1 MTKKV
6 IFVDVDGTLVNDD
19 GLVPDSARTAITKAR
34 DNGHQVY
41 LCTGRSK
48 PELYESILSIGFDG
62 IIGAG
67 GGYVE
72 VDEKI
77 IYHKKVAD
85 EDVVHMVDFFNEKQL
100 DFYLESNGGLF
111 ASQNLEAHL
120 DKLIY
125 GDVENDPIAREKKVN
140 NPHPFMESLTY
151 GETNLYRTDVNKACF
166 LENKAVPFEE
176 IKNEFSGKFEVM
188 HCTVPIFGDDSGE
201 LMVPNIHKA
210 TAIELLLKHIG
221 RNKKHTIG
229 IGDGMND
236 AEMLTYCE
244 TGIAMGNAKEAL
256 KLLANEVTAS
266 VDEDGLYASFEKHG
280 LL

>member
-1 MTKKV
+1 MTKKIV
-6 IFVDVDGTLVNDD
+6 FVDVDGTLVNDD
-19 GLVPDSARTAITKAR
+19 GLVPESARTAITKAR
-34 DNGHQVY
+34 NNGHQVY

-72 VDEKI
+72 VDDQI
-77 IYHKKVAD
+77 IYHNKVAN
-85 EDVVHMVDFFNEKQL
+85 EDVVHMVDFFNKKKL

-111 ASQNLEAHL
+111 ASENLESHL
-120 DKLIY
+120 NKLIY
-125 GDVENDPIAREKKVN
+125 GDVENDPIARGKKQN
-140 NPHPFMESLTY
+140 NPHPFIESLTF
-151 GETNLYRTDVNKACF
+151 GEPNLYRTDVNKACF

-176 IKNEFSGKFEVM
+176 IKKEFSGKFEVM

-210 TAIELLLKHIG
+210 TAIELLLEHING
-221 RNKKHTIG
+221 DQKDTIG

-236 AEMLTYCE
+236 AEMLAFCD
-244 TGIAMGNAKEAL
+244 TGIAMGNAKEEL
-256 KLLANEVTAS
+256 KLLADEITNS
-266 VDEDGLYASFEKHG
+266 VDEDGLFASFQKNG
-280 LL
+280 LI

>member
-1 MTKKV
+1 MTKKIV
-6 IFVDVDGTLVNDD
+6 FVDVDGTLVNDD
-19 GLVPDSARTAITKAR
+19 GLVPESARTAITKAR
-34 DNGHQVY
+34 NNGHQVY

-72 VDEKI
+72 VNDQI
-77 IYHKKVAD
+77 IYHKKVAN
-85 EDVVHMVDFFNEKQL
+85 EDVVHMVDFFNKKKL

-111 ASQNLEAHL
+111 ASENLESHL
-120 DKLIY
+120 NKLIY
-125 GDVENDPIAREKKVN
+125 GDVENDPIAREKKQN
-140 NPHPFMESLTY
+140 NPHPFIESLTF
-151 GETNLYRTDVNKACF
+151 GEPNLYRTDVNKACF

-176 IKNEFSGKFEVM
+176 IKKEFSGKFEVM

-210 TAIELLLKHIG
+210 TAIELLLEHING
-221 RNKKHTIG
+221 DQKDTIG

-236 AEMLTYCE
+236 AEMLAFCE
-244 TGIAMGNAKEAL
+244 IGIAMGNAKEEL
-256 KLLANEVTAS
+256 KILADEITNS
-266 VDEDGLYASFEKHG
+266 VDEDGLFASFQKNG
-280 LL
+280 LI

>member
-19 GLVPDSARTAITKAR
+19 GLVPNSARTAITKAR

-85 EDVVHMVDFFNEKQL
+85 EEVVHMVDFFNEKQL

-221 RNKKHTIG
+221 RNKKDTIG

>member
-1 MTKKV
+1 MTKKIV
-6 IFVDVDGTLVNDD
+6 FVDVDGTLVNDD
-19 GLVPDSARTAITKAR
+19 GLVPESARTAITKAR
-34 DNGHQVY
+34 NNGHQVY

-72 VDEKI
+72 VNDQI
-77 IYHKKVAD
+77 IYHKKVAN
-85 EDVVHMVDFFNEKQL
+85 EDVIHMVDFFNKKKL

-111 ASQNLEAHL
+111 ASENLESHL
-120 DKLIY
+120 NKLIY
-125 GDVENDPIAREKKVN
+125 GDVENDPIAREKKQN
-140 NPHPFMESLTY
+140 NPHPFIESLTF
-151 GETNLYRTDVNKACF
+151 GEPNLYRTDVNKACF

-176 IKNEFSGKFEVM
+176 IKKEFSGKFEVM

-210 TAIELLLKHIG
+210 NAIELLLEHING
-221 RNKKHTIG
+221 DQKDTIG

-236 AEMLTYCE
+236 AEMLAFCD
-244 TGIAMGNAKEAL
+244 TGIAMGNAKEEL
-256 KLLANEVTAS
+256 KLLADEITNS
-266 VDEDGLYASFEKHG
+266 VDEDGLFASFQKNG
-280 LL
+280 LI

>member
-1 MTKKV
+1 MTKKIV
-6 IFVDVDGTLVNDD
+6 FVDVDGTLVNDD
-19 GLVPDSARTAITKAR
+19 GLVPESARTAITKAR
-34 DNGHQVY
+34 NNGHQVY

-72 VDEKI
+72 VDDQI
-77 IYHKKVAD
+77 IYHKKVAN
-85 EDVVHMVDFFNEKQL
+85 EDVVHMVDFFNKKKL

-111 ASQNLEAHL
+111 ASENLESHL
-120 DKLIY
+120 NKLIY
-125 GDVENDPIAREKKVN
+125 GDVENDPIAREKKQN
-140 NPHPFMESLTY
+140 NPHPFIESLTF
-151 GETNLYRTDVNKACF
+151 GEPNLYRTDVNKACF

-176 IKNEFSGKFEVM
+176 IKKEFSGKFEVM

-210 TAIELLLKHIG
+210 TAIELLLEHIN
-221 RNKKHTIG
+221 RDQKDTIG

-236 AEMLTYCE
+236 AEMLAFCE
-244 TGIAMGNAKEAL
+244 TGIAMGMRKKN
-256 KLLANEVTAS
+256 
-266 VDEDGLYASFEKHG
+266 
-280 LL
+280 

>member
-1 MTKKV
+1 MTKKIV
-6 IFVDVDGTLVNDD
+6 FVDVDGTLVNDD
-19 GLVPDSARTAITKAR
+19 GLVPESARTAITKACN
-34 DNGHQVY
+34 NGHQVY

-72 VDEKI
+72 VDDQI
-77 IYHKKVAD
+77 IYHKKVAN
-85 EDVVHMVDFFNEKQL
+85 EDVVHMVDFFNKKKL

-111 ASQNLEAHL
+111 ASENLESHL
-120 DKLIY
+120 NKLIY
-125 GDVENDPIAREKKVN
+125 GDVENDPIAREKKQN
-140 NPHPFMESLTY
+140 NPHPFIESLTF
-151 GETNLYRTDVNKACF
+151 GEPNLYRTDVNKACF

-176 IKNEFSGKFEVM
+176 IKKEFSGKFEVM

-210 TAIELLLKHIG
+210 TAIELLLEHIN
-221 RNKKHTIG
+221 RDQKDTIG

-236 AEMLTYCE
+236 AEMLAFCE
-244 TGIAMGNAKEAL
+244 TGIAMGNAKEEL
-256 KLLANEVTAS
+256 KLLADEITNS
-266 VDEDGLYASFEKHG
+266 VDEDGLFASFQKNG
-280 LL
+280 LI

>member
-19 GLVPDSARTAITKAR
+19 GLVPESARTAITKAR

-221 RNKKHTIG
+221 RNKKDTIG

>member
-19 GLVPDSARTAITKAR
+19 GLVPDSARTAISKAR

-221 RNKKHTIG
+221 RNKKDTIG

>member
-1 MTKKV
+1 MTKKIV
-6 IFVDVDGTLVNDD
+6 FVDVDGTLVNDD
-19 GLVPDSARTAITKAR
+19 GLVPESARTAITKAR
-34 DNGHQVY
+34 NNGHQVY

-72 VDEKI
+72 VDDQI
-77 IYHKKVAD
+77 IYHKKVAN
-85 EDVVHMVDFFNEKQL
+85 EDVVHMVDFFNKKKL

-111 ASQNLEAHL
+111 ASENLESHL
-120 DKLIY
+120 NKLIY
-125 GDVENDPIAREKKVN
+125 GDVENDPIAREKKQN
-140 NPHPFMESLTY
+140 NPHPFIESLTF
-151 GETNLYRTDVNKACF
+151 GEPNLYRTDVNKACF

-176 IKNEFSGKFEVM
+176 IKKEFSGKFEVM

-210 TAIELLLKHIG
+210 TAIELLLEHIN
-221 RNKKHTIG
+221 RDQKDTIG

-236 AEMLTYCE
+236 AEMLAFCD
-244 TGIAMGNAKEAL
+244 TGIAMGNAKEEL
-256 KLLANEVTAS
+256 KLLADEITNS
-266 VDEDGLYASFEKHG
+266 VDEDGLFASFQKNG
-280 LL
+280 LI

>member
-1 MTKKV
+1 MTKKIV
-6 IFVDVDGTLVNDD
+6 FVDVDGTLVNDD
-19 GLVPDSARTAITKAR
+19 GLVPESARTAITKAR
-34 DNGHQVY
+34 NNGHQVY

-72 VDEKI
+72 VNDQI
-77 IYHKKVAD
+77 IYHKKVAN
-85 EDVVHMVDFFNEKQL
+85 EDVVHMVDFFNKKKL

-111 ASQNLEAHL
+111 ASENLESHL
-120 DKLIY
+120 NKLIY
-125 GDVENDPIAREKKVN
+125 GDVENDPIAREKKQN
-140 NPHPFMESLTY
+140 NPHPFIESLTF
-151 GETNLYRTDVNKACF
+151 GEPNLYRTDVNKACF

-176 IKNEFSGKFEVM
+176 IKKEFSGKFEVM

-210 TAIELLLKHIG
+210 TAIELLLEHING
-221 RNKKHTIG
+221 DQKDTIG

-236 AEMLTYCE
+236 AEMLAFCE
-244 TGIAMGNAKEAL
+244 IGIAMGNAKEEL
-256 KLLANEVTAS
+256 KLLADEITNS
-266 VDEDGLYASFEKHG
+266 VDEDGLFASFQKNG
-280 LL
+280 LI

>member
-48 PELYESILSIGFDG
+48 PELYESILSIGFEG

-221 RNKKHTIG
+221 RNKKDTIG

>member
-221 RNKKHTIG
+221 RNKKDTIG

-266 VDEDGLYASFEKHG
+266 VDEDGLYVSFEKHG

>member
-1 MTKKV
+1 MTKKIV
-6 IFVDVDGTLVNDD
+6 FVDVDGTLVNDD
-19 GLVPDSARTAITKAR
+19 GLVPESARTAITKAR
-34 DNGHQVY
+34 NNGHQVY

-72 VDEKI
+72 VNDQI
-77 IYHKKVAD
+77 IYHKKVAN
-85 EDVVHMVDFFNEKQL
+85 EDVIHMVDFFNKKKL

-111 ASQNLEAHL
+111 ASENLESHL
-120 DKLIY
+120 NKLIY
-125 GDVENDPIAREKKVN
+125 GDVENDPIAREKKQN
-140 NPHPFMESLTY
+140 NPHPFIESLTF
-151 GETNLYRTDVNKACF
+151 GEPNLYRTDVNKACF

-176 IKNEFSGKFEVM
+176 IKKEFSGKFEVM

-210 TAIELLLKHIG
+210 TAIELLLEHING
-221 RNKKHTIG
+221 DQKDTIG

-236 AEMLTYCE
+236 AEMLAFCD
-244 TGIAMGNAKEAL
+244 TGIAMGNAKEEL
-256 KLLANEVTAS
+256 KLLADEITNS
-266 VDEDGLYASFEKHG
+266 VDEDGLFASFQKNG
-280 LL
+280 LI

>member
-221 RNKKHTIG
+221 RNKKDTIA

>member
-201 LMVPNIHKA
+201 LMGPNIHKA

-221 RNKKHTIG
+221 RNKKDTIG

>member
-34 DNGHQVY
+34 DNGHHVY

-221 RNKKHTIG
+221 RNKKDTIG

>member
-1 MTKKV
+1 MTKKIV
-6 IFVDVDGTLVNDD
+6 FVDVDGTLVNDD
-19 GLVPDSARTAITKAR
+19 GLVPESARTAITKAR
-34 DNGHQVY
+34 NNGHQVY

-72 VDEKI
+72 VDDQI
-77 IYHKKVAD
+77 IYHKKVAN
-85 EDVVHMVDFFNEKQL
+85 EDVVHMVDFFNKKKL

-111 ASQNLEAHL
+111 ASENLESHL
-120 DKLIY
+120 NKLIY
-125 GDVENDPIAREKKVN
+125 GDVENDPIAREKKQN
-140 NPHPFMESLTY
+140 NPHPFIESLTF
-151 GETNLYRTDVNKACF
+151 GEPNLYRTDVNKACF

-176 IKNEFSGKFEVM
+176 IKKEFSGKSEVM

-210 TAIELLLKHIG
+210 TAIELLLEHIN
-221 RNKKHTIG
+221 RDQKDTIG

-236 AEMLTYCE
+236 AEMLAFCE
-244 TGIAMGNAKEAL
+244 TGIAMGNAKEEL
-256 KLLANEVTAS
+256 KLLADEITNS
-266 VDEDGLYASFEKHG
+266 VDEDGLFASFQKNG
-280 LL
+280 LI

>member
-1 MTKKV
+1 MTKKIV
-6 IFVDVDGTLVNDD
+6 FVDVDGTLVNDD
-19 GLVPDSARTAITKAR
+19 GLVPESARTAITKAR
-34 DNGHQVY
+34 NNGHQVY

-72 VDEKI
+72 VDDQI
-77 IYHKKVAD
+77 IYHKKVAN
-85 EDVVHMVDFFNEKQL
+85 EDVVHMVDFFNKKKL

-111 ASQNLEAHL
+111 ASENLESHL
-120 DKLIY
+120 NKLIY
-125 GDVENDPIAREKKVN
+125 GDVENDPIAREKKQN
-140 NPHPFMESLTY
+140 NPHPFIESLTF
-151 GETNLYRTDVNKACF
+151 GEPNLYRTDVNKACF

-176 IKNEFSGKFEVM
+176 IKKEFSGKFEVM

-210 TAIELLLKHIG
+210 TAIELLLEHIN
-221 RNKKHTIG
+221 RNQKDTIG

-236 AEMLTYCE
+236 AEMLAFCE
-244 TGIAMGNAKEAL
+244 IGIAMGNAKEEL
-256 KLLANEVTAS
+256 KLLADEITNS
-266 VDEDGLYASFEKHG
+266 VDEDGLFASFQKNG
-280 LL
+280 LI

>member
-1 MTKKV
+1 MTKKIV
-6 IFVDVDGTLVNDD
+6 FVDVDGTLVNDD
-19 GLVPDSARTAITKAR
+19 GLVPESARTAITKAR
-34 DNGHQVY
+34 NNGHQVY

-72 VDEKI
+72 VNDQI
-77 IYHKKVAD
+77 IYHKKVAN
-85 EDVVHMVDFFNEKQL
+85 EDVVHMVDFFNKKKL

-111 ASQNLEAHL
+111 ASENLESHL
-120 DKLIY
+120 NKLIY
-125 GDVENDPIAREKKVN
+125 GDVENDPIAREKKQN
-140 NPHPFMESLTY
+140 NPHPFIESLTF
-151 GETNLYRTDVNKACF
+151 GEPNLYRTDVNKACF

-176 IKNEFSGKFEVM
+176 IKKEFSGKFEVM

-210 TAIELLLKHIG
+210 NAIELLLEHING
-221 RNKKHTIG
+221 DQKDTIG

-236 AEMLTYCE
+236 AEMLAFCD
-244 TGIAMGNAKEAL
+244 TGIAMGNAKEEL
-256 KLLANEVTAS
+256 KLLADEITNS
-266 VDEDGLYASFEKHG
+266 VDEDGLFASFQKNG
-280 LL
+280 LI

>member
-221 RNKKHTIG
+221 RNKKDTIG

-266 VDEDGLYASFEKHG
+266 VDEDGLYASFEKHD

>member
-1 MTKKV
+1 MTKKIV
-6 IFVDVDGTLVNDD
+6 FVDVDGTLVNDD
-19 GLVPDSARTAITKAR
+19 GLVPESARTAITKAR
-34 DNGHQVY
+34 NNGHQVY

-72 VDEKI
+72 VNDQI
-77 IYHKKVAD
+77 IYHKKVAN
-85 EDVVHMVDFFNEKQL
+85 EDVVHMVDFFNKKKL

-111 ASQNLEAHL
+111 ASENLESHL
-120 DKLIY
+120 NKLIY
-125 GDVENDPIAREKKVN
+125 GDVENDPIAREKKQN
-140 NPHPFMESLTY
+140 NPHPFIESLTF
-151 GETNLYRTDVNKACF
+151 GEPNLYRTDVNKACF

-176 IKNEFSGKFEVM
+176 IKKEFSGKFEVM

-210 TAIELLLKHIG
+210 TAIELLLEHING
-221 RNKKHTIG
+221 DRKDTIG

-236 AEMLTYCE
+236 AEMLAFCD
-244 TGIAMGNAKEAL
+244 TGIAMGNAKEEL
-256 KLLANEVTAS
+256 KLLADEITNS
-266 VDEDGLYASFEKHG
+266 VDEDGLFASFQKNG
-280 LL
+280 LI

>member
-210 TAIELLLKHIG
+210 TAIELLLKYIG
-221 RNKKHTIG
+221 RNKKDTIG

>member
-34 DNGHQVY
+34 DNEHQVY

-221 RNKKHTIG
+221 RNKKDTIG

>member
-1 MTKKV
+1 MTKKIV
-6 IFVDVDGTLVNDD
+6 FVDVDGTLVNDD
-19 GLVPDSARTAITKAR
+19 GLVPESARTAITKAR
-34 DNGHQVY
+34 NNGHQVY

-72 VDEKI
+72 VNDQI
-77 IYHKKVAD
+77 IYHKKVAN
-85 EDVVHMVDFFNEKQL
+85 EDVIHMVDFFNKKKL

-111 ASQNLEAHL
+111 ASENLESHL
-120 DKLIY
+120 SKLIY
-125 GDVENDPIAREKKVN
+125 GDVENDPIAREKKQN
-140 NPHPFMESLTY
+140 NPHPFIESLTF
-151 GETNLYRTDVNKACF
+151 GEPNLYRTDVNKACF

-176 IKNEFSGKFEVM
+176 IKKEFSGKFEVM

-210 TAIELLLKHIG
+210 TAIELLLEHING
-221 RNKKHTIG
+221 DQKDTIG

-236 AEMLTYCE
+236 AEMLAFCD
-244 TGIAMGNAKEAL
+244 TGIAMGNAKEEL
-256 KLLANEVTAS
+256 KLLADEITNS
-266 VDEDGLYASFEKHG
+266 VDEDGLFASFQKNG
-280 LL
+280 LI

>member
-1 MTKKV
+1 MTKKIV
-6 IFVDVDGTLVNDD
+6 FVDVDGTLVNDD
-19 GLVPDSARTAITKAR
+19 GLVPESARTAITKAR
-34 DNGHQVY
+34 NNGHQVY

-72 VDEKI
+72 VDDQI
-77 IYHKKVAD
+77 IYHKKVAN
-85 EDVVHMVDFFNEKQL
+85 EDVVHMVDFFNKKKL

-111 ASQNLEAHL
+111 ASENLESHL
-120 DKLIY
+120 NKLIY
-125 GDVENDPIAREKKVN
+125 GDVENDPIAREKKQN
-140 NPHPFMESLTY
+140 NPHPFIESLTF
-151 GETNLYRTDVNKACF
+151 GEPNLYRTDVNKACF

-176 IKNEFSGKFEVM
+176 IKKEFSGKFEVM

-210 TAIELLLKHIG
+210 TAIELLLEHING
-221 RNKKHTIG
+221 DQKDTIG

-236 AEMLTYCE
+236 AEMLAFCE
-244 TGIAMGNAKEAL
+244 IGIAMGNAKEEL
-256 KLLANEVTAS
+256 KLLADEITNS
-266 VDEDGLYASFEKHG
+266 VDEDGLFASFQKNG
-280 LL
+280 LI

>member
-1 MTKKV
+1 MTKRIV
-6 IFVDVDGTLVNDD
+6 FVDVDGTLVNDD
-19 GLVPDSARTAITKAR
+19 GLVPDSARTAIIEAR
-34 DNGHQVY
+34 NNGHQVY

-72 VDEKI
+72 VDDKI
-77 IYHKKVAD
+77 IYHQKVAN
-85 EDVVHMVDFFNEKQL
+85 EDVVHMVDFFNKKKL

-111 ASQNLEAHL
+111 ASENLESHL
-120 DKLIY
+120 NKLIY
-125 GDVENDPIAREKKVN
+125 GDVENDPTARGKQKN
-140 NPHPFMESLTY
+140 NPHPFMGSLTF

-166 LENKAVPFEE
+166 LENKEVPFEE

-210 TAIELLLKHIG
+210 TAIEILLEHIG
-221 RNKKHTIG
+221 KDKQDTIG

-236 AEMLTYCE
+236 AEMLTFCK
-244 TGIAMGNAKEAL
+244 TGIAMGNAKEGL
-256 KLLANEVTAS
+256 KLLADEVTSS
-266 VDEDGLYASFEKHG
+266 VDEDGLFTSFQKHG
-280 LL
+280 LI

>member
-221 RNKKHTIG
+221 RNKKDTIG

-236 AEMLTYCE
+236 AEMLAYCE

>member
-1 MTKKV
+1 MPKKIV
-6 IFVDVDGTLVNDD
+6 FVDVDGTLVNDD
-19 GLVPDSARTAITKAR
+19 GLVPDSARTAIIEAR
-34 DNGHQVY
+34 NNGHQVY

-62 IIGAG
+62 VIGAG

-72 VDEKI
+72 VDDKI
-77 IYHKKVAD
+77 IYHQKVAN
-85 EDVVHMVDFFNEKQL
+85 EDVVHMVDFFNKKKL

-111 ASQNLEAHL
+111 ASENLESHL
-120 DKLIY
+120 NKLIY
-125 GDVENDPIAREKKVN
+125 GDVENDPIAREKQKN
-140 NPHPFMESLTY
+140 NPHPFMGSLTF

-166 LENKAVPFEE
+166 LENKEVPFEE

-210 TAIELLLKHIG
+210 TAIEILLEHIA
-221 RNKKHTIG
+221 KDKQDTIG

-236 AEMLTYCE
+236 AEMLTFCK
-244 TGIAMGNAKEAL
+244 TGIAMGNAKKNL
-256 KLLANEVTAS
+256 KLLADEVTSS
-266 VDEDGLYASFEKHG
+266 VDEDGLFASFQKHG
-280 LL
+280 LI

>member
-85 EDVVHMVDFFNEKQL
+85 EDVVHMVNFFNEKQL

-221 RNKKHTIG
+221 RNKKDTIG

-256 KLLANEVTAS
+256 KLLANEITAS

>member
-1 MTKKV
+1 MTKKIV
-6 IFVDVDGTLVNDD
+6 FVDVDGTLVNDD
-19 GLVPDSARTAITKAR
+19 GLVPESARTAITKAR
-34 DNGHQVY
+34 NNGHQVY

-72 VDEKI
+72 VNDQI
-77 IYHKKVAD
+77 IYHKKVAN
-85 EDVVHMVDFFNEKQL
+85 EDVVHMVDFFNKKKL

-111 ASQNLEAHL
+111 ASENLESHL
-120 DKLIY
+120 NKLIY
-125 GDVENDPIAREKKVN
+125 GDVENDPIAREKKQN
-140 NPHPFMESLTY
+140 KPHPFIESLTF
-151 GETNLYRTDVNKACF
+151 GEPNLYRTDVNKACF

-176 IKNEFSGKFEVM
+176 IKKEFSGKFEVM

-210 TAIELLLKHIG
+210 TAIELLLEHING
-221 RNKKHTIG
+221 DQKDTIG

-236 AEMLTYCE
+236 AEMLAFCE
-244 TGIAMGNAKEAL
+244 IGIAMGNAKEEL
-256 KLLANEVTAS
+256 KLLADEITNS
-266 VDEDGLYASFEKHG
+266 VDEDGLFASFQKNG
-280 LL
+280 LI

>member
-1 MTKKV
+1 MTKKIV
-6 IFVDVDGTLVNDD
+6 FVDVDGTLVNDD
-19 GLVPDSARTAITKAR
+19 GLVPESARTAITKAR
-34 DNGHQVY
+34 NNGHQVY

-72 VDEKI
+72 VNDQI
-77 IYHKKVAD
+77 IYHKKVAN
-85 EDVVHMVDFFNEKQL
+85 EDVVHMVDFFNKKKL

-111 ASQNLEAHL
+111 ASENLESHL
-120 DKLIY
+120 NKLIY
-125 GDVENDPIAREKKVN
+125 GDVENDPIAREKKQN
-140 NPHPFMESLTY
+140 NPHPFIESLTF
-151 GETNLYRTDVNKACF
+151 GEPNLYRTDVNKACF

-176 IKNEFSGKFEVM
+176 IKKEFSGKFEVM

-210 TAIELLLKHIG
+210 TAIELLLEHING
-221 RNKKHTIG
+221 DQKDTIG

-236 AEMLTYCE
+236 AEMLAFCE
-244 TGIAMGNAKEAL
+244 IGIAMGNAKEEL
-256 KLLANEVTAS
+256 KLLADEITNS
-266 VDEDGLYASFEKHG
+266 IDEDGLFASFQKNG
-280 LL
+280 LI

>member
-1 MTKKV
+1 MTKKIV
-6 IFVDVDGTLVNDD
+6 FVDVDGTLVNDD
-19 GLVPDSARTAITKAR
+19 GLVPESARTAITKAR
-34 DNGHQVY
+34 NNGHRVY

-72 VDEKI
+72 VDDQI
-77 IYHKKVAD
+77 IYHKKVAN
-85 EDVVHMVDFFNEKQL
+85 EDVVHMVDFFNKKKL

-111 ASQNLEAHL
+111 ASENLESHL
-120 DKLIY
+120 NKLIY
-125 GDVENDPIAREKKVN
+125 GDVENDPIAREKKQN
-140 NPHPFMESLTY
+140 NPHPFIESLTF
-151 GETNLYRTDVNKACF
+151 GEPNLYRTDVNKACF

-176 IKNEFSGKFEVM
+176 IKKEFSGKFEVM

-210 TAIELLLKHIG
+210 TAIELLLEHIN
-221 RNKKHTIG
+221 RNQKDTIG

-236 AEMLTYCE
+236 AEMLAFCE
-244 TGIAMGNAKEAL
+244 IGIAMGNAKEEL
-256 KLLANEVTAS
+256 KLLADEITNS
-266 VDEDGLYASFEKHG
+266 VDEDGLFASFQKNG
-280 LL
+280 LI